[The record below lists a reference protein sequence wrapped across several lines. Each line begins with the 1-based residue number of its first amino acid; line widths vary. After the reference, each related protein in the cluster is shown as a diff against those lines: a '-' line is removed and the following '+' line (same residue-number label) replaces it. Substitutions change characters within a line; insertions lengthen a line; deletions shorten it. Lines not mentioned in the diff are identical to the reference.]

1 MSNLILTPASE
12 WRNKAE
18 LVKMPSGRVAKLRRA
33 NLLTMIR
40 DGENV
45 PNFLATKV
53 TERLSGRKPANAA
66 APDSLEMARSAVDS
80 VFFIAKAVFVYPR
93 LVDGEPQ
100 ADDEVCIADVPESDL
115 AFAASYATGDAAVID
130 AVATFRR
137 QAQADVESVQPG
149 ESVVAA
155 S

>member
-1 MSNLILTPASE
+1 MSDLKLTPASE
-12 WRNKAE
+12 WRTNAE
-18 LVKMPSGRVAKLRRA
+18 LVQMPSGRVAKLRRA

-45 PNFLATKV
+45 PNFLAAKV

-66 APDSLEMARSAVDS
+66 APDPMEMARSAVDS

-93 LVDGEPQ
+93 LVDGEPI
-100 ADDEVCIADVPESDL
+100 ADDEVSISSISEEDL
-115 AFAASYATGDAAVID
+115 AFAATYATGDAAVIN
-130 AVATFRR
+130 AAATFRR
-137 QAQADVESVQPG
+137 EAKADVESVQSG